1 MAHISEP
8 AEAKPLINPF
18 FTREQMYALSQAPND
33 EAVKD
38 VRKQGSNQDYLPG
51 EYIRILLNRFIGP
64 GMWEMTAELVGQH
77 VETLNKEV
85 WKEPEGGGR
94 KVKVQV
100 PQVAVTANVAV
111 KLTIHARDGSDRT
124 LVHSAVGSHV
134 MYGGAEQGAGAIFGN
149 AIKSAETSGL
159 KRAAMN
165 LGRAFG
171 LDLKNKVTSDMLP
184 PSILQYR
191 DMLSQQDARKRQEV
205 PVLGAAN
212 EVAPRLSAV
221 PKPAPQSLEDHSATS
236 PKEKV
241 ESLNAAAPVK
251 GEGER
256 NVQQEPMQEKAQ
268 PASTSPQ
275 IAAVKA
281 EEATEAKSAPKASPE
296 APQMNPPSQTQAK
309 ANVVQPIVAATEAD
323 GDEDW
328 ELSMKPV
335 TYGDWLKCIKTMAK
349 RVSQMTSTRE
359 LDNFIKRYPKLIK
372 ELPVLPAEGDRTAK
386 DFKSRWKKI
395 ASNRYQQLGGP
406 IPAEYADI
414 ALADAA

>member
-1 MAHISEP
+1 MAHISES
-8 AEAKPLINPF
+8 AEVKPLINPF

-77 VETLNKEV
+77 VETLNKEI

-191 DMLSQQDARKRQEV
+191 DMLSQQDARKRLEA
-205 PVLGAAN
+205 PALGAAN
-212 EVAPRLSAV
+212 EDAPRLVAV
-221 PKPAPQSLEDHSATS
+221 AKPAPQSLENHSTS
-236 PKEKV
+236 APTGGS
-241 ESLNAAAPVK
+241 ESAKAAAPIK
-251 GEGER
+251 GEGEQR
-256 NVQQEPMQEKAQ
+256 VKQEPMRDDV
-268 PASTSPQ
+268 PAGSAAPRREDANGRDAATSSP
-275 IAAVKA
+275 
-281 EEATEAKSAPKASPE
+281 APKASPE
-296 APQMNPPSQTQAK
+296 APQLDHPSQAQVKTD
-309 ANVVQPIVAATEAD
+309 VIQPIVAATEAVR
-323 GDEDW
+323 GGGW

-335 TYGDWLKCIKTMAK
+335 TYENWLDCIKEMAL

-386 DFKSRWKKI
+386 DFKARWKKI

-406 IPAEYADI
+406 IPPDYADI